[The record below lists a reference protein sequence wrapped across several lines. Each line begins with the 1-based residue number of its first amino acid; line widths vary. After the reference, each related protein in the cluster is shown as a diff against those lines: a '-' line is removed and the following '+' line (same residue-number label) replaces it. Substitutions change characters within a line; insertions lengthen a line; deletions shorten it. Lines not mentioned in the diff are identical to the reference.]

1 VYASR
6 RLTIGA
12 MVSLLLLTLLPAT
25 PAHAKCYRPTNKER
39 AFVRKMNAA
48 RKDEDKSALRLD
60 PEMSKVSKVHTR
72 AMARQESL
80 FHTSSS
86 VLSKRVTN
94 WVLLG
99 ENVGVGGT
107 VSSLHQA
114 FMNSAPHRANIMLSR
129 FKYVGVGV
137 KQAGDRMWV
146 TVTFEAKSNP
156 GSPLCN

>member
-1 VYASR
+1 MTSR

-12 MVSLLLLTLLPAT
+12 MVSVLLLTLLPAT
-25 PAHAKCYRPTNKER
+25 PAHAKCYRPSRSER

-48 RKDEDKSALRLD
+48 RADEGKSRLRLD

-72 AMARQESL
+72 AMARKESL
-80 FHTSSS
+80 YHTSSA
-86 VLSKRVTN
+86 VLAKRVTN

-114 FMNSAPHRANIMLSR
+114 FMNSAAHRANIMLKQ

-137 KQAGDRMWV
+137 KKTEDRMWV